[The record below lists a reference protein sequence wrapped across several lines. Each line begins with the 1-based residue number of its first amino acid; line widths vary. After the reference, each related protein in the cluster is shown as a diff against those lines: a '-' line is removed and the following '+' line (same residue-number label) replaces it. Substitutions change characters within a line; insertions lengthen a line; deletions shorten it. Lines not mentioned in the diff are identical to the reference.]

1 MVLFRNFMKVESRY
15 KYCVCMM
22 SAELYDISIIFG
34 KNNKIIAVS

>member
-15 KYCVCMM
+15 KYCVM
-22 SAELYDISIIFG
+22 SAELYDILIIFG